1 MCTKT
6 RKLSEEVEFW
16 AYLASRFTEP
26 MTSEQKKSYRDY
38 IEHGI
43 DDFKEF
49 FESYLKKLIID
60 IEKGIV
66 DTDITMDQGDT
77 FRGLIDCEEIDA
89 ELRSRI
95 STLVYGAD
103 ERN

>member
-6 RKLSEEVEFW
+6 RKLAEEVEFW

-26 MTSEQKKSYRDY
+26 MTSSERRSYRDY
-38 IEHGI
+38 FEHGF
-43 DDFKEF
+43 DDFKGF
-49 FESYLKKLIID
+49 FESYLTKLITD

-66 DTDITMDQGDT
+66 DIDITMDQGDV

-89 ELRSRI
+89 ELRSRL
-95 STLVYGAD
+95 STLIYGAD